1 MKKFLFG
8 FFLGSVISG
17 TSVYFITKKFMEETC
32 QKDINEIKEH
42 YKKKYE
48 TSIEED
54 VSGISKEEKEAIKH
68 HVKKVPDKP
77 VPKEYKD
84 LANKYDPKHEEE
96 DSESYDESE
105 VESPPEDK
113 ADVEF
118 ITNEQYGENPL
129 YSQNCLIYYVNDMTL
144 AYEDGELVDNE
155 KYLIED
161 ALDRDGWRNND
172 DDEENIYVRN
182 NRISEDF
189 EISKCFGAYGDLN

>member
-1 MKKFLFG
+1 MKKFL
-8 FFLGSVISG
+8 LGVLLGGIVSG
-17 TSVYFITKKFMEETC
+17 TATYFITKKVMEETC
-32 QKDINEIKEH
+32 QKDINEIKDH

-48 TSIEED
+48 QE
-54 VSGISKEEKEAIKH
+54 KEEAVSAKEVEAMKA

-77 VPKEYKD
+77 VPNEYKE
-84 LANKYDPKHEEE
+84 LVKNYDTAQKDDE
-96 DSESYDESE
+96 DAPDEYYDDAD
-105 VESPPEDK
+105 VEAPPEDR

-118 ITNEQYGENPL
+118 ITIDQYGENPL
-129 YSQNCLIYYVNDMTL
+129 YNQNCLIYYVNDMTL

-182 NRISEDF
+182 NKISEDF